1 MTPTRTLVVWCLDWP
16 VVAAGVPLDVPAAV
30 LHANR
35 VVACSP
41 AARAHD
47 VVVGLRRREAQGRCP
62 ALVVLD
68 HDPGLDARRFEPVL
82 AAVESLTPRVEVTT
96 PGTCAF
102 ATRGPSRYFGGDEA
116 LARRVVRVVAE
127 ALAGRGAVAVGVAD
141 GPFAARLAAR
151 HAAARHIV
159 AGGPGPAGR
168 HAADRHAAAAQHIA
182 AGPAD
187 RHPAG
192 RDPAGRDPAGRDP
205 AGRDPAGR
213 DPGSPAEPV
222 VVVAP
227 GASAAFLAPLP
238 VAVLERPDLV
248 DVLERLGLRTLGAVA
263 ALPAA
268 DLVARFGREGQGA
281 HRLAA
286 GLDERPPDA
295 RRPPPDLVVSAEL
308 DPPAERVD
316 TAAFVGKALADQL
329 HERLAAEG
337 LACTRV
343 AIEAETEHL
352 EHLERLWRHEGALS
366 AAALADRVRWQLD
379 GWLNGNAAVR
389 PTGGI
394 SRLSLVPDEV
404 MAARGRQ
411 LGFWGG
417 EAASGERARRALARV
432 QAMLGAAAVT
442 VPEPRGGRVPAEQV
456 SLVPVEALGEGE
468 RAPDLGPTGRSGPS
482 VVGSGEGPWPGRVP
496 PPSPAVVH
504 PDPLTAEVVD
514 ATGAPVG
521 VSGRGLVSA
530 IPARLSVAGGPWVEV
545 AAWAGP
551 WPLDQRWWDPEA
563 HRRQAR
569 FQVLTAEGVAHLLTL
584 EGGHWWSEA
593 VYD

>member
-1 MTPTRTLVVWCLDWP
+1 MRRGPVRTLVVWCLDWP

-41 AARAHD
+41 AARAED

-62 ALVVLD
+62 SLVVLERD
-68 HDPGLDARRFEPVL
+68 VGAEARRFEPVL
-82 AAVESLTPRVEVTT
+82 AAVETLTPRVEVTT

-116 LARRVVRVVAE
+116 LARRVVGVVAE
-127 ALAGRGAVAVGVAD
+127 ALAGRGEVAVGVAD

-151 HAAARHIV
+151 HAGGI
-159 AGGPGPAGR
+159 AGGVGHSADDRPGPL
-168 HAADRHAAAAQHIA
+168 
-182 AGPAD
+182 
-187 RHPAG
+187 
-192 RDPAGRDPAGRDP
+192 
-205 AGRDPAGR
+205 
-213 DPGSPAEPV
+213 
-222 VVVAP
+222 VVAP
-227 GASAAFLAPLP
+227 GESAAFLAPLP
-238 VAVLERPDLV
+238 VAALERPDLV

-268 DLVARFGREGQGA
+268 DLVARFGLEGQGA

-295 RRPPPDLVVSAEL
+295 RHPPPDLAVQAEL

-316 TAAFVGKALADQL
+316 TAAFVGKALADEL
-329 HERLAAEG
+329 HARLAAKG
-337 LACTRV
+337 LACTRL
-343 AIEAETEHL
+343 AIEAETEHQ

-366 AAALADRVRWQLD
+366 AAAIADRIRWQLD
-379 GWLNGNAAVR
+379 GWLNGNAAAR

-394 SRLSLVPDEV
+394 LRLALVPDEV
-404 MAARGRQ
+404 LPARGRQ

-417 EAASGERARRALARV
+417 EAAAGERARRALARV
-432 QAMLGAAAVT
+432 QALLGAEAVAM
-442 VPEPRGGRVPAEQV
+442 PEPRGGRLPVEQV
-456 SLVPVEALGEGE
+456 SLVPVEAVGEGD
-468 RAPDLGPTGRSGPS
+468 RPPDADFETGAAGLAGPLRGA
-482 VVGSGEGPWPGRVP
+482 PWPGRVP

-504 PDPLTAEVVD
+504 PEPVPAEVVD
-514 ATGAPVG
+514 AAGAPVG
-521 VSGRGLVSA
+521 VSGRGLPTA
-530 IPARLSVAGGPWVEV
+530 TPARLSVAGGPWAPV

-551 WPLDQRWWDPEA
+551 WPLDQRWWDPYA

-569 FQVLTAEGVAHLLTL
+569 FQVLTEAGVGHLLTL
-584 EGGHWWSEA
+584 EGGRWWVEA

>member
-1 MTPTRTLVVWCLDWP
+1 MGPVRTLVVWCLDWP
-16 VVAAGVPLDVPAAV
+16 VVAAGVALDVPAAV

-41 AARAHD
+41 AARAED

-62 ALVVLD
+62 SLVVLERD
-68 HDPGLDARRFEPVL
+68 VGAEARRFEPVL
-82 AAVESLTPRVEVTT
+82 AAVETLTPRVEVTV

-116 LARRVVRVVAE
+116 LARRVVGVVAE
-127 ALAGRGAVAVGVAD
+127 ALAGRGEVAVGVAD

-151 HAAARHIV
+151 HAGGAAGTAVGGEVIEAP
-159 AGGPGPAGR
+159 AGEKPGPL
-168 HAADRHAAAAQHIA
+168 
-182 AGPAD
+182 
-187 RHPAG
+187 
-192 RDPAGRDPAGRDP
+192 
-205 AGRDPAGR
+205 
-213 DPGSPAEPV
+213 
-222 VVVAP
+222 VVAP
-227 GASAAFLAPLP
+227 GESAAFLAPLP
-238 VAVLERPDLV
+238 VATLERPDLV

-268 DLVARFGREGQGA
+268 DLVARFGLEGQGA

-295 RRPPPDLVVSAEL
+295 RRPPPDLAVQAEL

-316 TAAFVGKALADQL
+316 TAAFVGKSLADEL
-329 HERLAAEG
+329 HARLATEG
-337 LACTRV
+337 LACTRL
-343 AIEAETEHL
+343 AIEVETEHQ

-366 AAALADRVRWQLD
+366 AAAIADRVRWQLD
-379 GWLNGNAAVR
+379 GWLNGNAAAR

-394 SRLSLVPDEV
+394 MRLALVPDEV
-404 MAARGRQ
+404 LPARGRQ

-417 EAASGERARRALARV
+417 EAAAGERARRALARV
-432 QAMLGAAAVT
+432 QALLGAEAVAL
-442 VPEPRGGRVPAEQV
+442 PEPRGGRLPVEQV

-468 RAPDLGPTGRSGPS
+468 RPPDGDLGGGDS
-482 VVGSGEGPWPGRVP
+482 SGEGVAGSLRGAPWPGRVP

-504 PDPLTAEVVD
+504 PEPVPAEVVD
-514 ATGAPVG
+514 ASGAPVG
-521 VSGRGLVSA
+521 VSGRGLPTA
-530 IPARLSVAGGPWVEV
+530 TPARLSVAGGPWAPV

-551 WPLDQRWWDPEA
+551 WPLDQRWWDPDA

-569 FQVLTAEGVAHLLTL
+569 FQVLTEAGVGHLLTL
-584 EGGHWWSEA
+584 EGGRWWVEA
-593 VYD
+593 IYD

>member
-1 MTPTRTLVVWCLDWP
+1 MVVQCLDWP
-16 VVAAGVPLDVPAAV
+16 IVAAGVPLDVPAAV

-41 AARAHD
+41 AARAQD
-47 VVVGLRRREAQGRCP
+47 VLVGLRRREAQGRCP
-62 ALVVLD
+62 ALVVLE

-82 AAVESLTPRVEVTT
+82 AAVEALTPRVELTM

-116 LARRVVRVVAE
+116 LARRVARDVTA
-127 ALAGRGAVAVGVAD
+127 ALAGRGVVAVGVAD

-151 HAAARHIV
+151 RPRAMSA
-159 AGGPGPAGR
+159 
-168 HAADRHAAAAQHIA
+168 
-182 AGPAD
+182 
-187 RHPAG
+187 
-192 RDPAGRDPAGRDP
+192 
-205 AGRDPAGR
+205 
-213 DPGSPAEPV
+213 PV
-222 VVVAP
+222 VVEA
-227 GASAAFLAPLP
+227 GGSAAFLAPLP
-238 VAVLERPDLV
+238 VSVFERPELV

-263 ALPAA
+263 ALPEA

-295 RRPPPDLVVSAEL
+295 RRPPPDLAVSLEI

-366 AAALADRVRWQLD
+366 AAAIADRVRWQLD
-379 GWLNGNAAVR
+379 GWLNGNAAAR

-394 SRLSLVPDEV
+394 SRLALVPDEV
-404 MAARGRQ
+404 MPARGRQ

-417 EAASGERARRALARV
+417 EAAAGERARRALTRV
-432 QAMLGAAAVT
+432 QALLGAEAVAM
-442 VPEPRGGRVPAEQV
+442 PELRGGRVLTEQV
-456 SLVPVEALGEGE
+456 VLVPIEALGEGE
-468 RAPDLGPTGRSGPS
+468 RPDDLAQGGASRGRG
-482 VVGSGEGPWPGRVP
+482 GGPWPGQVP
-496 PPSPAVVH
+496 TPSPAVVH
-504 PDPLTAEVVD
+504 PEPRPAEVID
-514 ATGAPVG
+514 AAGAAVW
-521 VSGRGLVSA
+521 VTGRGLVSGA
-530 IPARLSVAGGPWVEV
+530 PARLSVAGGRWAEV

-551 WPLDQRWWDPEA
+551 WPLDQRWWDPDA

-569 FQVLTAEGVAHLLTL
+569 FQVLTSEGVAHLLSI
-584 EGGHWWSEA
+584 EGGRWWVEA

>member
-1 MTPTRTLVVWCLDWP
+1 MPVRTLVVWCPDWP
-16 VVAAGVPLDVPAAV
+16 VVAAGVALDVPAAV

-35 VVACSP
+35 VVACSR
-41 AARAHD
+41 AARAED

-62 ALVVLD
+62 SLLVLER
-68 HDPGLDARRFEPVL
+68 DPGLEARRFEPVL

-116 LARRVVRVVAE
+116 LAHRVVAVVAE
-127 ALAGRGAVAVGVAD
+127 ALAGRGEVTVGVAD

-151 HAAARHIV
+151 GADT
-159 AGGPGPAGR
+159 GSTGPRVVP
-168 HAADRHAAAAQHIA
+168 
-182 AGPAD
+182 
-187 RHPAG
+187 
-192 RDPAGRDPAGRDP
+192 
-205 AGRDPAGR
+205 
-213 DPGSPAEPV
+213 PGE
-222 VVVAP
+222 
-227 GASAAFLAPLP
+227 SAAFLAPLP
-238 VAVLERPDLV
+238 VAALERPDLV

-263 ALPAA
+263 ALSVA
-268 DLVARFGREGQGA
+268 DLVARFGLEGQGA

-295 RRPPPDLVVSAEL
+295 RRPPPDLAVHAEL

-316 TAAFVGKALADQL
+316 TAAFVGKALADEL
-329 HERLAAEG
+329 HARLAAEG

-352 EHLERLWRHEGALS
+352 EHLERLWRHEGALT
-366 AAALADRVRWQLD
+366 AAAIADRVRWQLD
-379 GWLNGNAAVR
+379 GWLNGNPAVR

-394 SRLSLVPDEV
+394 SRLALVPDEV
-404 MAARGRQ
+404 LPARGRQ

-417 EAASGERARRALARV
+417 EAAAGERARRALARV
-432 QAMLGAAAVT
+432 QALLGAEAVA
-442 VPEPRGGRVPAEQV
+442 VPEPRGGRLPAEQV

-468 RAPDLGPTGRSGPS
+468 RQPDADLSAGLGGAGRGLA
-482 VVGSGEGPWPGRVP
+482 GGAPWPGRVP

-504 PDPLTAEVVD
+504 PEPVPAEVVD
-514 ATGAPVG
+514 AAGAAVR
-521 VSGRGLVSA
+521 VSGRGLPTA
-530 IPARLSVAGGPWVEV
+530 TPARLSVAGGPWVSV

-569 FQVLTAEGVAHLLTL
+569 FQVLTAEGVGHLLTL
-584 EGGHWWSEA
+584 EGGRWWVEA
-593 VYD
+593 IYD

>member
-68 HDPGLDARRFEPVL
+68 PDPGLDARRFEPVL

-159 AGGPGPAGR
+159 AGGPADPADR
-168 HAADRHAAAAQHIA
+168 HTADRHAAAAQHMA

-187 RHPAG
+187 RHAAG
-192 RDPAGRDPAGRDP
+192 RRAAGRHAV
-205 AGRDPAGR
+205 GR

-329 HERLAAEG
+329 HARLAAEG

-366 AAALADRVRWQLD
+366 AAAIADRVRWQLD

-482 VVGSGEGPWPGRVP
+482 VVGSGAGPWPGRVP

-584 EGGHWWSEA
+584 EGGRWWSEA